1 MSGPRLEVSDVFHH
15 HGAAW
20 RRANAG
26 HASLGQLKVMS
37 AIEQCRSAAL
47 GGHVER
53 CEDCGHS
60 RIAYN
65 SCRNRHCP
73 KCQGVAARDWL
84 AAREA
89 DLLPVGYFHLVFTLP
104 AEIAPIAY
112 QNKAM
117 VYDLLFRAAAETLI
131 TIAAD
136 PQHLGARIGFT
147 AVLHSW
153 GSAMTHHPHLH
164 LIVPGG
170 GISPDGKRWVPCR
183 PGFFLP
189 VRVLSRLFRRL
200 FLAGLADA
208 HAAGRLAFFGELD
221 SLRHRQAFA
230 AHLAPLGR
238 KNWFVY
244 AKPPFA
250 GPEAVLAYLAR
261 YTHRVAISNSRL
273 LDLDERGVSFRYKDY
288 RRNGQARYRTMTLA
302 PDEFIRRFLLH
313 VLPKGFHR
321 IRHYG
326 LFASASCKTNIA
338 RARELIAMP
347 VPVTDP
353 PVERD
358 DADPAASVAADHR
371 PACPC
376 CGWPHDYRRDLRA
389 RRRTTRPAIVQC
401 RGQDRDA
408 MTPVTASSHHAPAG
422 EAHFR
427 HPITVVPTPAKTRAT
442 SPIIPKSPRQPP
454 PPRQNPDPDRR
465 SNDHHLDNRSPHA
478 SRSPGKYP

>member
-1 MSGPRLEVSDVFHH
+1 MSRPRLEVADVFHH

-20 RRANAG
+20 RKANTG
-26 HASLGQLKVMS
+26 HLSLGQLQVMS
-37 AIEQCRSAAL
+37 AIEHCRSAAL

-53 CEDCGHS
+53 CQDCGHS

-73 KCQGVAARDWL
+73 KCQGAAALDWL

-112 QNKAM
+112 QNKAV
-117 VYDLLFRAAAETLI
+117 VYDLLFRTAAETLL

-136 PQHLGARIGFT
+136 PRHLGARIGFT
-147 AVLHSW
+147 AVLHTW
-153 GSAMTHHPHLH
+153 GSAMTHHPHVH
-164 LIVPGG
+164 MIVPGG
-170 GISPDGKRWVPCR
+170 GISFDDTRWVRCR
-183 PGFFLP
+183 PGFLLP

-208 HAAGRLAFFGELD
+208 HAAGRLVFFGELEG
-221 SLRHRQAFA
+221 LRRREAFA
-230 AHLAPLGR
+230 AHLAPLRR

-261 YTHRVAISNSRL
+261 YTNRVAISNSRL
-273 LDLDERGVSFRYKDY
+273 VSLDERSVAFRYKDY
-288 RRNGQARYRTMTLA
+288 RRNGQARFRTMTLA

-326 LFASASCKTNIA
+326 LLASATCKTNIA
-338 RARELIAMP
+338 RARELIAGP
-347 VPVTDP
+347 VPVIDP
-353 PVERD
+353 PAEHD
-358 DADPAASVAADHR
+358 DADLATSAATDHR
-371 PACPC
+371 PPCPC
-376 CGWPHDYRRDLRA
+376 CGGRMIIVETFERCGAPRGPPSPDTGV
-389 RRRTTRPAIVQC
+389 RT
-401 RGQDRDA
+401 A
-408 MTPVTASSHHAPAG
+408 MP
-422 EAHFR
+422 
-427 HPITVVPTPAKTRAT
+427 
-442 SPIIPKSPRQPP
+442 
-454 PPRQNPDPDRR
+454 
-465 SNDHHLDNRSPHA
+465 
-478 SRSPGKYP
+478 